1 MTDHTII
8 MPEATATVEADA
20 LRACLITLANST
32 NDLVSLQGGISGLM
46 NRGGISGLKPSPIVE
61 TEQRQRKT
69 KGYTKNP
76 LRLAITEFL
85 QQAQGGEASEDEVVA
100 GVRKH
105 CVRDEDKAKKQVH
118 AILSKNSYHY
128 RRLPNENWVLRNR

>member
-1 MTDHTII
+1 MTDHTTTT
-8 MPEATATVEADA
+8 PEATGNPEADA
-20 LRACLITLANST
+20 LRACLITLANNT
-32 NDLVSLQGGISGLM
+32 NDPASLQGGITGLR
-46 NRGGISGLKPSPIVE
+46 NNGQLPSPPWLTSE

-85 QQAQGGEASEDEVVA
+85 QRTQGNEASEDEIVT

-128 RRLPNENWVLRNR
+128 MRLPNENWALRR

>member
-1 MTDHTII
+1 MTDHITTT
-8 MPEATATVEADA
+8 PEATGNPEADA
-20 LRACLITLANST
+20 LRACLITLANNT
-32 NDLVSLQGGISGLM
+32 NDPTSLQGGITGLR
-46 NRGGISGLKPSPIVE
+46 NGGNLPPPQTIE

-85 QQAQGGEASEDEVVA
+85 QQAQGGEATEDEVVS

-128 RRLPNENWVLRNR
+128 RRLPNENWALRR